1 MIEDHNDLITSLKN
15 KIKKLVIKYE
25 DKKQK
30 YNSLLADNT
39 DLKKDLESQKNEFE
53 QLKIKFKKL
62 ELTKAFLSSSED
74 THDAKLKINGIVR
87 EIDNCIALLNR

>member
-1 MIEDHNDLITSLKN
+1 MIENHNNLITSLQDKV
-15 KIKKLVIKYE
+15 KRLVVKYE
-25 DKKQK
+25 EKKQK
-30 YNSLLADNT
+30 YNSLLVDNNE
-39 DLKKDLESQKNEFE
+39 LKKNFESQKIEFE
-53 QLKIKFKKL
+53 QLKNRYKKL

>member
-1 MIEDHNDLITSLKN
+1 MAEEYNNLITSLKEKLN
-15 KIKKLVIKYE
+15 KLVVKYE

-30 YNSLLADNT
+30 YNTLLDEN
-39 DLKKDLESQKNEFE
+39 DEQKKEIESQKIEFE
-53 QLKIKFKKL
+53 QLKTKYKKL